1 MSIGTA
7 FFIGLIS
14 GVLLLIL
21 LLLGGAY
28 LSAKRG
34 GYDSIDDWL
43 DDQ

>member
-1 MSIGTA
+1 MSISTA

-21 LLLGGAY
+21 LLFVGGY
-28 LSAKRG
+28 LAAKRN

>member
-21 LLLGGAY
+21 LLLGGGY
-28 LSAKRG
+28 LAAKRN
-34 GYDSIDDWL
+34 GYDSIKEWL